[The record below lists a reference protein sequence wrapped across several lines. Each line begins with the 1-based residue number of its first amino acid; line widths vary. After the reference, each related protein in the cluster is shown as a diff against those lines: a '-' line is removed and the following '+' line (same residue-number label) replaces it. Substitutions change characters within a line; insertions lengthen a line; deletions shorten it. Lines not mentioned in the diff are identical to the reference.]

1 MGNPCEQR
9 NPKCQL
15 AESLF
20 HFTSSFVTLKWSNRC
35 PECASYHSDVFR
47 ENPLRDVTILSHS
60 GSLDLTGEPLRNV
73 TKLSHPYHQSE
84 LENPLHNVTKLSI
97 SKICERQGCYQILPE
112 HCKGRP
118 ARYCSPACRMAAHR
132 QRKRGPIRAEVH
144 FGSATTRSRPEER
157 SWMVKLLRDNEE
169 LIVTFGQTRD
179 AAERLTARLND
190 FLN

>member
-1 MGNPCEQR
+1 MENPCEQR

-15 AESLF
+15 AESLL
-20 HFTSSFVTLKWSNRC
+20 HFSSFFVTLKWSS
-35 PECASYHSDVFR
+35 PSTECASYNSYVFL
-47 ENPLRDVTILSHS
+47 EN
-60 GSLDLTGEPLRNV
+60 PLRNV
-73 TKLSHPYHQSE
+73 TELSHPYHQSE
-84 LENPLHNVTKLSI
+84 LENPLRNVTKLSI
-97 SKICERQGCYQILPE
+97 SRTCERVGCDQILPE
-112 HCKGRP
+112 HSNGRP
-118 ARYCSPACRMAAHR
+118 QRYCSAACRMAAHR

-179 AAERLTARLND
+179 AAERLSARLNE